1 MKLLTNCWYFIVPL
15 YLDMDETTV
24 WRQLHSF
31 CSIDVFCHF
40 WRGGGWPGTIAYDE
54 GDDNRLALL
63 DELCIS
69 LSFLYPMR
77 NVLAIRTHAALYTQA
92 NQSMLS
98 GSLPHLN
105 VASD

>member
-1 MKLLTNCWYFIVPL
+1 MPL

-24 WRQLHSF
+24 WRQQHSF
-31 CSIDVFCHF
+31 CSIDAFRHF

-69 LSFLYPMR
+69 YIISLSPEEHLGYQNPCS
-77 NVLAIRTHAALYTQA
+77 AIYASESIYALRILTPLEC
-92 NQSMLS
+92 SE
-98 GSLPHLN
+98 
-105 VASD
+105 